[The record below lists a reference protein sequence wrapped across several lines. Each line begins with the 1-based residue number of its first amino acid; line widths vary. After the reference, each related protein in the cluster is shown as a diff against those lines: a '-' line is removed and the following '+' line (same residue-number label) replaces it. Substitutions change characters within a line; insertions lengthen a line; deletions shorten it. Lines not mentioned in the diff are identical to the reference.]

1 MATAVAT
8 LGGGCFWCLEAAFI
22 QLRGVLDVTSGY
34 CGGHVAQPSYGEV
47 CAGDTGHAEVVHVTF
62 DPDIID
68 YRTLLLAFFA
78 IHDPTT
84 PNRQGHDVGSQ
95 YRSVI
100 FTHGAEQQRITLEL
114 IETLTREQTWPSG
127 RHRGD
132 PGRALLAGGGTPPE
146 LLRQQSTPALL
157 HGGRRAQGGEIARS
171 LQGSA
176 QVARHQQGTGPVSRR
191 FSRPR
196 IGRASGIL
204 MPRTFRDTNAFDMN
218 KPLVTSSSQR
228 TRPRFRLD
236 PDPSIF
242 WNET

>member
-114 IETLTREQTWPSG
+114 IETLTREQTWP
-127 RHRGD
+127 D
-132 PGRALLAGGGTPPE
+132 PVVTEVIPVERFWPAEEHHQNYFANNPRQPYCMAVVAPKAAK
-146 LLRQQSTPALL
+146 LR
-157 HGGRRAQGGEIARS
+157 E
-171 LQGSA
+171 
-176 QVARHQQGTGPVSRR
+176 V
-191 FSRPR
+191 FK
-196 IGRASGIL
+196 
-204 MPRTFRDTNAFDMN
+204 D
-218 KPLVTSSSQR
+218 
-228 TRPRFRLD
+228 RLK
-236 PDPSIF
+236 
-242 WNET
+242 